1 VPSDQ
6 RARAGLGEALRHA
19 MSKRCQ
25 LEATNNNYDDVNDV
39 LDSNLTTSIA
49 AAAAA
54 AAAFINNY
62 TVFQKKHVTTFLM
75 IN

>member
-1 VPSDQ
+1 
-6 RARAGLGEALRHA
+6 

-39 LDSNLTTSIA
+39 LDSNLTSIAAA